1 MAFAF
6 PSATTVGQLY
16 TYGATTWEWDGTVWN
31 VQPSFGD
38 VQLSITADNEID
50 TKTQDLILDS
60 ATGNTQIDDNLAV
73 TGTLDVTGISTF
85 TTDVSVGG
93 ALGVTGAATLGGTL
107 GVTGA
112 TTLSDVVTSN
122 NIVPLATATHDLGTS
137 TNVWNNIY
145 GSRVV
150 LGDLTIDGATNTIS
164 SATNAIVI
172 DPSPSGDGGDVTI
185 AGNILITGSTTGG
198 TSTLGNVTITGDLT
212 VNGNTTTV
220 NSTTVTL
227 DDPVMTLGGDTAPTT
242 NDGLDR
248 GIEYRWH
255 DGTSAK
261 LGFFGWDHSVQKFT
275 FMPDAT
281 NAGEVFSGT
290 LGNVAFGSGD
300 FTGNVSPTQDL
311 TYDLGTPLLRW
322 NNGYFDTLSVNN
334 LSVPAV
340 NFGNIQ
346 IAVTDAQTIDTT
358 TGDLVLSSNSGTT
371 TIVALSANINASLA
385 VTGATTLSDAL
396 GVTGAATMSSTLA
409 VTGATTLS
417 DTLNVTGAATLSSTL
432 AVTGFVTA
440 GDSLAVINGA
450 TVGGTFGVIG
460 ASSLAGV
467 AADSINP
474 NANLSWDLGG
484 AMLRWANLYAQTIQ
498 MNDPAFPT
506 VSVPLTVQGNDLYV
520 DGVKVGG
527 ACTVDTAAPASPDEG
542 MMWLDRNS
550 GILYIWVVD
559 AGTGVGNWIQPL

>member
-50 TKTQDLILDS
+50 TKTLDLILDS
-60 ATGNTQIDDNLAV
+60 ATGNTQVDDNLAV

-85 TTDVSVGG
+85 TTDASVGG
-93 ALGVTGAATLGGTL
+93 TFT
-107 GVTGA
+107 VTGA
-112 TTLSDVVTSN
+112 TALGNSLAVTDATTLNGVVSSN
-122 NIVPLATATHDLGTS
+122 TITPLATATHDLGTP

-145 GSRVV
+145 GSKVV
-150 LGDLTIDGATNTIS
+150 LGDLTIDGSNNTIS

-172 DPSPSGDGGDVTI
+172 DPSLSGDGGDVTI

-212 VNGNTTTV
+212 VNGTTTTV

-248 GIEYRWH
+248 GIEYQWH
-255 DGTSAK
+255 DGTAAK
-261 LGFFGWDHSVQKFT
+261 VGFFGFDRSVQKFT

-281 NAGEVFSGT
+281 NTGEVFSGT
-290 LGNVAFGSGD
+290 LGNVAFGGADFSGHVMPSAD
-300 FTGNVSPTQDL
+300 K
-311 TYDLGTPLLRW
+311 TYDLGHELTMW
-322 NNGYFDTLSVNN
+322 NHGYFDSITVNN
-334 LSVPAV
+334 LTVPST

-346 IAVTDAQTIDTT
+346 IAVTDDQTIDTI
-358 TGDLVLSSNSGTT
+358 TGDLVLSSNSGNVSINGATT
-371 TIVALSANINASLA
+371 VS
-385 VTGATTLSDAL
+385 GATTLSSTL
-396 GVTGAATMSSTLA
+396 GVTGAATMSSTLD
-409 VTGATTLS
+409 VTGVATLS
-417 DTLNVTGAATLSSTL
+417 DALNVTGAATLSSTL
-432 AVTGFVTA
+432 AVTGAVTA
-440 GDSLAVINGA
+440 GDTLAVTNGA
-450 TVGGTFGVIG
+450 TVGGTLGVIG

-467 AADSINP
+467 AADTINP
-474 NANLSWDLGG
+474 NADLTWDLGG
-484 AMLRWANLYAQTIQ
+484 AALRWTNIYAQTIH
-498 MNDPAFPT
+498 MVDPATPA
-506 VSVPLTVQGNDLYV
+506 VNIPLTVQGNDLYV

-559 AGTGVGNWIQPL
+559 SGTGVGNWIQPL

>member
-50 TKTQDLILDS
+50 TKTLDLILDS

-145 GSRVV
+145 GSKVV

-164 SATNAIVI
+164 SNTNAIVI

-212 VNGNTTTV
+212 VNGTTTTV

-242 NDGLDR
+242 DDGLDR

-255 DGTSAK
+255 DGTAAK
-261 LGFFGWDHSVQKFT
+261 IGFFGWDRSVQKFT

-281 NAGEVFSGT
+281 NTGEVFSGT
-290 LGNVAFGSGD
+290 LGNVAFGGAD
-300 FTGNVSPTQDL
+300 FTGNVVPTADK
-311 TYDLGTPLLRW
+311 TYDMGSASLMW
-322 NNGYFDTLSVNN
+322 NNGYFDTLTVNN
-334 LSVPAV
+334 LTVPAV

-346 IAVTDAQTIDTT
+346 IAVTDDQTIDTIA
-358 TGDLVLSSNSGTT
+358 GDLVLSSTSGNVSINGATT
-371 TIVALSANINASLA
+371 

-409 VTGATTLS
+409 VTGVATLS
-417 DTLNVTGAATLSSTL
+417 DALNVTGAATLSSTL
-432 AVTGFVTA
+432 AVTGAVTA

-460 ASSLAGV
+460 ASSLASV
-467 AADSINP
+467 AADNINP

-484 AMLRWANLYAQTIQ
+484 AALRWANIYAQTIQ